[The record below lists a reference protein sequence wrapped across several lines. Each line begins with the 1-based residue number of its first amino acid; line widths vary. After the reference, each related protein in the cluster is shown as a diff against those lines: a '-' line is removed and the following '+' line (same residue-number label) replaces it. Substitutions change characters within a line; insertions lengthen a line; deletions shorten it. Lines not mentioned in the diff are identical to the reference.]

1 MQALSPRPQGATQ
14 GEARVAQSDWAGI
27 QRRHQLLVHCSV
39 AGSQAHATEA
49 VIRITCIACITVK
62 RKTITIREDQDE
74 WIEDQHL
81 NLSSFVREQLDELI
95 EERE

>member
-1 MQALSPRPQGATQ
+1 MRTT
-14 GEARVAQSDWAGI
+14 GI
-27 QRRHQLLVHCSV
+27 P
-39 AGSQAHATEA
+39 
-49 VIRITCIACITVK
+49 CITVK
-62 RKTITIREDQDE
+62 RKTITIRENQDE

>member
-1 MQALSPRPQGATQ
+1 
-14 GEARVAQSDWAGI
+14 
-27 QRRHQLLVHCSV
+27 
-39 AGSQAHATEA
+39 
-49 VIRITCIACITVK
+49 VK

-81 NLSSFVREQLDELI
+81 NLSSIIREKLDELI